1 MKVVVVGCTHA
12 GTAAVVNIK
21 ENYPDSEVVI
31 YEKNNNV
38 SFLSCGIALNVG
50 KVIDTTEKL
59 FYSSPEALNSLGAQ
73 TKMQHE
79 VLDIDFKNKKLSVK
93 NLLTNEVFED
103 NYDKLVLTLGSWPI
117 VPKFEGGTLDNIVL
131 CKNYN
136 HALNIIE
143 KSKDAKN
150 VVVIGA
156 GYIGVELAEAFEMQ
170 GKNTTLIDAE
180 NRIMAK
186 YLDKEFT
193 DIAETEF
200 KNKGVNIV
208 LGQKVQKFEG
218 TDTVKKVITDKG
230 EYNADLVV
238 LCIGFAPNTKLV
250 QGKLETLPNGAI
262 IGTSSI
268 RRAAQIKSI
277 RNDLNI
283 VPIRGNV
290 GTRLE
295 KMKNEGMDGIILA
308 AAGLKRLGMEDII
321 TEYLNPEIFVPAVSQ
336 GALGIE
342 CLKNGEYNKY
352 FRELDNKDVRVT
364 VEAERSFM
372 RELNGGCHSLIGA
385 YATLDGNDIYIIG
398 TYEVNGTIVKKDI
411 LGKKEDNI
419 ELGRKLAQKIL
430 KA

>member
-1 MKVVVVGCTHA
+1 MELILATRKSALAQTQTETVMKLLKDKENIDSKKLLVVTEGDKRLDVSLNKIGGKGLFTKDIEIALLEKRAH
-12 GTAAVVNIK
+12 AAVHSMKDV
-21 ENYPDSEVVI
+21 P
-31 YEKNNNV
+31 YEMGED
-38 SFLSCGIALNVG
+38 FELIAMPEREDVRDVLVCSSG
-50 KVIDTTEKL
+50 LKL
-59 FYSSPEALNSLGAQ
+59 DQ
-73 TKMQHE
+73 
-79 VLDIDFKNKKLSVK
+79 
-93 NLLTNEVFED
+93 
-103 NYDKLVLTLGSWPI
+103 
-117 VPKFEGGTLDNIVL
+117 
-131 CKNYN
+131 
-136 HALNIIE
+136 
-143 KSKDAKN
+143 
-150 VVVIGA
+150 
-156 GYIGVELAEAFEMQ
+156 
-170 GKNTTLIDAE
+170 
-180 NRIMAK
+180 
-186 YLDKEFT
+186 
-193 DIAETEF
+193 
-200 KNKGVNIV
+200 
-208 LGQKVQKFEG
+208 
-218 TDTVKKVITDKG
+218 
-230 EYNADLVV
+230 
-238 LCIGFAPNTKLV
+238 
-250 QGKLETLPNGAI
+250 LPNGAI

-411 LGKKEDNI
+411 LGKKGDNI

>member
-1 MKVVVVGCTHA
+1 MKIVVGTRGSKLALVQTNWVVDQLKKANPEIEFEVKIIKTKGDLVTHLPLHKI
-12 GTAAVVNIK
+12 GDKGLFTK
-21 ENYPDSEVVI
+21 E
-31 YEKNNNV
+31 
-38 SFLSCGIALNVG
+38 
-50 KVIDTTEKL
+50 
-59 FYSSPEALNSLGAQ
+59 
-73 TKMQHE
+73 
-79 VLDIDFKNKKLSVK
+79 
-93 NLLTNEVFED
+93 
-103 NYDKLVLTLGSWPI
+103 
-117 VPKFEGGTLDNIVL
+117 
-131 CKNYN
+131 
-136 HALNIIE
+136 IE
-143 KSKDAKN
+143 QQ
-150 VVVIGA
+150 
-156 GYIGVELAEAFEMQ
+156 L
-170 GKNTTLIDAE
+170 
-180 NRIMAK
+180 
-186 YLDKEFT
+186 LDKEIDLAIHSMKDMPSSLPEGLKFASIPKREDPRDVLVLKEGYN
-193 DIAETEF
+193 DISDLP
-200 KNKGVNIV
+200 KGA
-208 LGQKVQKFEG
+208 K
-218 TDTVKKVITDKG
+218 
-230 EYNADLVV
+230 
-238 LCIGFAPNTKLV
+238 
-250 QGKLETLPNGAI
+250 
-262 IGTSSI
+262 IGTGSK
-268 RRAAQIKSI
+268 RRTYQLLKY
-277 RNDLNI
+277 RPDLEI

>member
-1 MKVVVVGCTHA
+1 MELILATRKSALAQTQTETVMKLLKDKENIDSKKLLVVTEGDKRLDVSLNKIGGKGLFTKDIEIALLEKRAH
-12 GTAAVVNIK
+12 AAVHSMKDV
-21 ENYPDSEVVI
+21 P
-31 YEKNNNV
+31 YEMGED
-38 SFLSCGIALNVG
+38 FELIAMPEREDVRDVLVCSSG
-50 KVIDTTEKL
+50 LKL
-59 FYSSPEALNSLGAQ
+59 DQ
-73 TKMQHE
+73 
-79 VLDIDFKNKKLSVK
+79 
-93 NLLTNEVFED
+93 
-103 NYDKLVLTLGSWPI
+103 
-117 VPKFEGGTLDNIVL
+117 
-131 CKNYN
+131 
-136 HALNIIE
+136 
-143 KSKDAKN
+143 
-150 VVVIGA
+150 
-156 GYIGVELAEAFEMQ
+156 
-170 GKNTTLIDAE
+170 
-180 NRIMAK
+180 
-186 YLDKEFT
+186 
-193 DIAETEF
+193 
-200 KNKGVNIV
+200 
-208 LGQKVQKFEG
+208 
-218 TDTVKKVITDKG
+218 
-230 EYNADLVV
+230 
-238 LCIGFAPNTKLV
+238 
-250 QGKLETLPNGAI
+250 LPNGAI

-430 KA
+430 KV

>member
-1 MKVVVVGCTHA
+1 MELILATRKSALAQTQTETVMKLLKDKENIDSKKLLVVTEGDKRLDVSLNKIGGKGLFTKDIEITLLEKRAH
-12 GTAAVVNIK
+12 AAVHSMKDV
-21 ENYPDSEVVI
+21 P
-31 YEKNNNV
+31 YEMGED
-38 SFLSCGIALNVG
+38 FELIAMPEREDVRDVLVCSSG
-50 KVIDTTEKL
+50 LKL
-59 FYSSPEALNSLGAQ
+59 DQ
-73 TKMQHE
+73 
-79 VLDIDFKNKKLSVK
+79 
-93 NLLTNEVFED
+93 
-103 NYDKLVLTLGSWPI
+103 
-117 VPKFEGGTLDNIVL
+117 
-131 CKNYN
+131 
-136 HALNIIE
+136 
-143 KSKDAKN
+143 
-150 VVVIGA
+150 
-156 GYIGVELAEAFEMQ
+156 
-170 GKNTTLIDAE
+170 
-180 NRIMAK
+180 
-186 YLDKEFT
+186 
-193 DIAETEF
+193 
-200 KNKGVNIV
+200 
-208 LGQKVQKFEG
+208 
-218 TDTVKKVITDKG
+218 
-230 EYNADLVV
+230 
-238 LCIGFAPNTKLV
+238 
-250 QGKLETLPNGAI
+250 LPNRAI

>member
-1 MKVVVVGCTHA
+1 MELILATRKSALAQTQTETVMKLLKDKENIDSKKLLVVTEGDKRLDVSLNKIGGKGLFTKDIEIALLEKRAH
-12 GTAAVVNIK
+12 AAVHSMKDV
-21 ENYPDSEVVI
+21 P
-31 YEKNNNV
+31 YEMGED
-38 SFLSCGIALNVG
+38 FELIAMLEREDVRDVLVCSSG
-50 KVIDTTEKL
+50 LKL
-59 FYSSPEALNSLGAQ
+59 DQ
-73 TKMQHE
+73 
-79 VLDIDFKNKKLSVK
+79 
-93 NLLTNEVFED
+93 
-103 NYDKLVLTLGSWPI
+103 
-117 VPKFEGGTLDNIVL
+117 
-131 CKNYN
+131 
-136 HALNIIE
+136 
-143 KSKDAKN
+143 
-150 VVVIGA
+150 
-156 GYIGVELAEAFEMQ
+156 
-170 GKNTTLIDAE
+170 
-180 NRIMAK
+180 
-186 YLDKEFT
+186 
-193 DIAETEF
+193 
-200 KNKGVNIV
+200 
-208 LGQKVQKFEG
+208 
-218 TDTVKKVITDKG
+218 
-230 EYNADLVV
+230 
-238 LCIGFAPNTKLV
+238 
-250 QGKLETLPNGAI
+250 LPNGAI

>member
-1 MKVVVVGCTHA
+1 MELILATRKSALAQTQTETVMKLLKDKENIYSKKLLVVTEGDKRLDVSQNKIGGKGLFTKDIEIALLEKRAH
-12 GTAAVVNIK
+12 AAVHSMKDV
-21 ENYPDSEVVI
+21 P
-31 YEKNNNV
+31 YEMGED
-38 SFLSCGIALNVG
+38 FELIAMPEREDVRDVLVCSSG
-50 KVIDTTEKL
+50 LKL
-59 FYSSPEALNSLGAQ
+59 DQ
-73 TKMQHE
+73 
-79 VLDIDFKNKKLSVK
+79 
-93 NLLTNEVFED
+93 
-103 NYDKLVLTLGSWPI
+103 
-117 VPKFEGGTLDNIVL
+117 
-131 CKNYN
+131 
-136 HALNIIE
+136 
-143 KSKDAKN
+143 
-150 VVVIGA
+150 
-156 GYIGVELAEAFEMQ
+156 
-170 GKNTTLIDAE
+170 
-180 NRIMAK
+180 
-186 YLDKEFT
+186 
-193 DIAETEF
+193 
-200 KNKGVNIV
+200 
-208 LGQKVQKFEG
+208 
-218 TDTVKKVITDKG
+218 
-230 EYNADLVV
+230 
-238 LCIGFAPNTKLV
+238 
-250 QGKLETLPNGAI
+250 LPNRAI

-419 ELGRKLAQKIL
+419 ELGRKLAKKIL

>member
-1 MKVVVVGCTHA
+1 MELILATRKSALAQTQTETVMKLLKDKENIDSKKLLVVTEGDKRLDVSLNKIGGKGLFTKDIEIALLEKRAH
-12 GTAAVVNIK
+12 AAVHSMKDV
-21 ENYPDSEVVI
+21 P
-31 YEKNNNV
+31 YEMGED
-38 SFLSCGIALNVG
+38 FELIAMPEREDVRDVLVCSSG
-50 KVIDTTEKL
+50 LKL
-59 FYSSPEALNSLGAQ
+59 DQ
-73 TKMQHE
+73 
-79 VLDIDFKNKKLSVK
+79 
-93 NLLTNEVFED
+93 
-103 NYDKLVLTLGSWPI
+103 
-117 VPKFEGGTLDNIVL
+117 
-131 CKNYN
+131 
-136 HALNIIE
+136 
-143 KSKDAKN
+143 
-150 VVVIGA
+150 
-156 GYIGVELAEAFEMQ
+156 
-170 GKNTTLIDAE
+170 
-180 NRIMAK
+180 
-186 YLDKEFT
+186 
-193 DIAETEF
+193 
-200 KNKGVNIV
+200 
-208 LGQKVQKFEG
+208 
-218 TDTVKKVITDKG
+218 
-230 EYNADLVV
+230 
-238 LCIGFAPNTKLV
+238 
-250 QGKLETLPNGAI
+250 LPNGAI

-295 KMKNEGMDGIILA
+295 KMKHEGMDGIILA